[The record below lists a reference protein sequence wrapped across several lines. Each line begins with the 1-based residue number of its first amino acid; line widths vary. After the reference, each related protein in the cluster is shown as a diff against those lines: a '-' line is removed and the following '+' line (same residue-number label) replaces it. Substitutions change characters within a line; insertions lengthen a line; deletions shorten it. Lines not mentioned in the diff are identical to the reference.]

1 MGPVG
6 DFLEINVDVFLV
18 NISRGI
24 NILHLHSSYI
34 GDHTNFYKV
43 G

>member
-6 DFLEINVDVFLV
+6 DFLEINVDFFLV

-24 NILHLHSSYI
+24 NILYI
-34 GDHTNFYKV
+34 YTQV
-43 G
+43 T